1 MSFQNYLCPNLQ
13 LYGDFSDSSVMYNNF
28 RTYGTV
34 LLIIMTFIV
43 WIGVAFVSKL
53 APIALFCVLASIIS
67 VFVGAFVQFAGNNNL
82 Q

>member
-1 MSFQNYLCPNLQ
+1 
-13 LYGDFSDSSVMYNNF
+13 MYNNF

-53 APIALFCVLASIIS
+53 APIALFCVLASILS
-67 VFVGAFVQFAGNNNL
+67 VFVGAFVNFDGKTDL
-82 Q
+82 L